1 MRKPR
6 KDYRVAVRP
15 KPLIG
20 TPGSLVVNFLDGEGE
35 LAQSFDFSVYAAH
48 PRMVAE
54 IALAFRH
61 HHAGNTLATREGA
74 FRSAGI
80 WFRFLDAHDG
90 NVVSMRQVD
99 EAILRAFIAWLD
111 RRLPSPL
118 RSLVGGEAVL
128 RLAASQ

>member
-1 MRKPR
+1 M
-6 KDYRVAVRP
+6 A
-15 KPLIG
+15 
-20 TPGSLVVNFLDGEGE
+20 
-35 LAQSFDFSVYAAH
+35 
-48 PRMVAE
+48 AE

-61 HHAGNTLATREGA
+61 HHTGNAPATCEGA

-111 RRLPSPL
+111 RRLPSKGNRYAAWSGVKQL
-118 RSLVGGEAVL
+118 FAW
-128 RLAASQ
+128 LAAIGPS